1 MSEGSRRRFL
11 RTVPGAL
18 LALDLPRA
26 HGAGILGVRVW
37 PAPDYTRVTLELDE
51 SLKSSHFVATDPP
64 RVVVDLEGVEID
76 AALREIVAKVQAD
89 DPYIATVRVAQ
100 NRAHV
105 VRLVFDLKVPVL
117 PQVFSLAP
125 NGVYRHR
132 LVLDLYPK
140 TPIDPLAALIEQT
153 RNSPAANA
161 VPAPAAG
168 TGTGD
173 DPLAALIRE
182 REAALRMLAEP
193 ERPRPRGAEV
203 SRLLTIAIDPGHG
216 GEDPGAIGPNG
227 TMEKDVVLNVALRL
241 RETLQAEPGVR
252 VLMTRDSDFFVPLAT
267 RVSKARA
274 VSADLFVSVHAD
286 AFVQPHA
293 KGSSVFVLSDRSAS
307 SLGARWLARRENSA
321 DLIGGV
327 NLPAGNREVAKVLL
341 DLSTT
346 AQIKDSRKLAGAV
359 LGELRGVGDLHSAQ
373 IEQAGFA
380 VLRAP
385 DVPSILIETAFIS
398 NPDEERKLRDPRY
411 QAQLADAIFVGI
423 RNYFRRNPPAA
434 RGPGA

>member
-18 LALDLPRA
+18 LAFDLPRA
-26 HGAGILGVRVW
+26 HGAGIVGVRIW

-51 SLKSSHFVATDPP
+51 ALKSSHFVASDPP
-64 RVVVDLEGVEID
+64 RVVVDLEGVDID

-105 VRLVFDLKVPVL
+105 VRLVFDLKVPVS
-117 PQVFSLAP
+117 PQVFSLVP

-132 LVLDLYPK
+132 LVLDLYP
-140 TPIDPLAALIEQT
+140 TRPIDPLAALIEQT
-153 RNSPAANA
+153 RNSPAAIA
-161 VPAPAAG
+161 VPTPPAS
-168 TGTGD
+168 TGPID
-173 DPLAALIRE
+173 DPLASLIRE

-193 ERPRPRGAEV
+193 ERPRARADQV

-241 RETLQAEPGVR
+241 REKLQAEPGVR

-286 AFVQPHA
+286 AFVLPHA

-346 AQIKDSRKLAGAV
+346 AQIKDSRKLAGSV
-359 LGELRGVGDLHSAQ
+359 LGELRSVGDLHSAQ

-423 RNYFRRNPPAA
+423 KNYFRRNPPAA

>member
-1 MSEGSRRRFL
+1 
-11 RTVPGAL
+11 L

-26 HGAGILGVRVW
+26 HGAGIVGVRIW

-51 SLKSSHFVATDPP
+51 ALKSSHFVASDPP
-64 RVVVDLEGVEID
+64 RVVVDLEGVDID

-105 VRLVFDLKVPVL
+105 VRLVFDLKVPVS
-117 PQVFSLAP
+117 PQVFSLVP

-132 LVLDLYPK
+132 LVLDLYP
-140 TPIDPLAALIEQT
+140 TRPIDPLAALIEQT
-153 RNSPAANA
+153 RNSPAAIA
-161 VPAPAAG
+161 VPTPPAS
-168 TGTGD
+168 TGPID
-173 DPLAALIRE
+173 DPLASLIRE

-193 ERPRPRGAEV
+193 ERPHARADRV

-241 RETLQAEPGVR
+241 REKLQAEPGVR

-286 AFVQPHA
+286 AFVLPHA

-346 AQIKDSRKLAGAV
+346 AQIKDSRKLAGSV
-359 LGELRGVGDLHSAQ
+359 LGELRSVGDLHSAQ

-423 RNYFRRNPPAA
+423 KNYFRRNPPAA